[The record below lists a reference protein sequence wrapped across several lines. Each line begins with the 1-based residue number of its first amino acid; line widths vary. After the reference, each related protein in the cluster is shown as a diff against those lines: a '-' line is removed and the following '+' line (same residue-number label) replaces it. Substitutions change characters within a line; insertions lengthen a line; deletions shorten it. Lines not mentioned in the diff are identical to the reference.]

1 MSIAVDNPA
10 EDYGES
16 SLRYPGWRVL
26 AACVV
31 GMIFSSGPMLFGSMG
46 LMVEHF
52 EAEFGWSRGAIM
64 LSLSLNTV
72 ATILSAPLCGRLID
86 RFGARRV
93 LLPSILIFAGLWAS
107 VPFFTGGITQLYL
120 IIFAVG
126 FFTVGT
132 QSISYIRIVSAWFN
146 AKRGLAIGITAS
158 GLGLSYMLTPLVVQ
172 SVLAHRDWP
181 YAYWTMA
188 AMILCISFPI
198 MLFTIRN
205 QPNLAADTKVARE
218 TKAELKHGLSLSQ
231 ALHTRE
237 FWVIG
242 FALLIF
248 SLLLTGLVPHIVP
261 IMTERGVTLAT
272 AALTASV
279 MGFATFVGRIVV
291 GYLVDRI
298 FAPYVAML
306 FFASAAA
313 GFLILASGITGP
325 LAMIAA
331 VLIGLGF
338 GAESDLIG
346 YFVSRYFGL
355 LSFGVIYGYIYAAFL
370 VGAGAGPFVLG
381 YGHDLF
387 GNYYG
392 LLTTF
397 GVVAAVGCLLFL
409 LLRPFPDF
417 TTESAD
423 AIAARY

>member
-1 MSIAVDNPA
+1 MNNAAANEVVT
-10 EDYGES
+10 ES
-16 SLRYPGWRVL
+16 SVRYPGWRVL

-31 GMIFSSGPMLFGSMG
+31 GMVFSSGPMLFGSMG

-52 EAEFGWSRGAIM
+52 EAEFGWSRGGIM
-64 LSLSLNTV
+64 LSLSINTV
-72 ATILSAPLCGRLID
+72 ATILAAPLCGRLID
-86 RFGARRV
+86 RFGARNV
-93 LLPSILIFAGLWAS
+93 LLPSILVFAGLWAS
-107 VPFFTGGITQLYL
+107 VPLFTGALTQLYL
-120 IIFAVG
+120 IIFLIG

-132 QSISYIRIVSAWFN
+132 QSISYIRVVSAWFN
-146 AKRGLAIGITAS
+146 EKRGLAIGITAS

-172 SVLAHRDWP
+172 QVLMYRSWP

-188 AMILCISFPI
+188 AMILCISFPT
-198 MLFTIRN
+198 MLLVIRN
-205 QPNLAADTKVARE
+205 QPAASAETETARE
-218 TKAELKHGLSLSQ
+218 TEAELQHGLTLRQ
-231 ALHTRE
+231 AMGTRE

-261 IMTERGVTLAT
+261 IMTERGVTASQ
-272 AALTASV
+272 AALTASM

-298 FAPYVAML
+298 FAPYVAIL
-306 FFASAAA
+306 FFASAAL
-313 GFLILASGITGP
+313 GFLILASGVTAPVAI
-325 LAMIAA
+325 LAA
-331 VLIGLGF
+331 VMIGLGF

-355 LSFGVIYGYIYAAFL
+355 LSFGEIYGYIYAAFL
-370 VGAGAGPFVLG
+370 IGAGAGPFLLG
-381 YGHDLF
+381 FGHDLF
-387 GNYYG
+387 GDYIG

-397 GVVAAVGCLLFL
+397 GIVAGGGCLLFL